1 MKHTDGPATGD
12 CSFAPARPTS
22 AGGNAIF
29 GIGRYR
35 LTTRDRRFRLIAL
48 ATVLVMTACGPA
60 PRTSV
65 SLPSAGEWHEFQG
78 TWTAAGSRT
87 IMRLGGD
94 RRASIADFGGSL
106 LLTGSSR
113 PAVGFR
119 SEVVLLNDS
128 ITGLVG
134 RAVWTDEHGDQAFS
148 ELRGECTSTDN
159 KIVGTFIG
167 GTGRY
172 SGATGMYEFSWR
184 FLLETE
190 DGTVQGQSVG
200 LKGQVRV
207 GSPNTAPDARG
218 PRS

>member
-1 MKHTDGPATGD
+1 MKHTDGLATGD
-12 CSFAPARPTS
+12 CSFAPAPPTR
-22 AGGNAIF
+22 AGGNAISC
-29 GIGRYR
+29 IGRYR
-35 LTTRDRRFRLIAL
+35 LTARGRRFRLIAL
-48 ATVLVMTACGPA
+48 ATVLVVTACGPA

-65 SLPSAGEWHEFQG
+65 SLRSAEWHEFQG
-78 TWTAAGSRT
+78 TWIVAGSRT

-94 RRASIADFGGSL
+94 RRASIADFDGSL
-106 LLTGSSR
+106 LLTGPSR

-119 SEVVLLNDS
+119 SEVLLLNDS

-148 ELRGECTSTDN
+148 ELRGEGTSTDN

-200 LKGQVRV
+200 LKGQVLV
-207 GSPNTAPDARG
+207 GSPDTAPDATG